1 MENEPSPLYIFSQE
15 KRRNNNT
22 INSNNKSKSN
32 KDINIDTSLSRE
44 ENKFTKDGDIIN
56 ILKQRF
62 NDNIYFTKINRNL
75 IYLNPFDNE
84 DDIFGEDIKFVFK
97 SINENENVNSTS
109 NEFHLFKTINEIISE
124 LKKNKCNKCS
134 LLLQGDS

>member
-1 MENEPSPLYIFSQE
+1 MENEPSPLNIFNQD

-56 ILKQRF
+56 FLKQRF

-84 DDIFGEDIKFVFK
+84 V
-97 SINENENVNSTS
+97 
-109 NEFHLFKTINEIISE
+109 EIIV
-124 LKKNKCNKCS
+124 
-134 LLLQGDS
+134 

>member
-1 MENEPSPLYIFSQE
+1 MENEPSPLYIFSQD

-75 IYLNPFDNE
+75 IYINPFDNE
-84 DDIFGEDIKFVFK
+84 DDIFGEDIK
-97 SINENENVNSTS
+97 SIAS
-109 NEFHLFKTINEIISE
+109 FFMP
-124 LKKNKCNKCS
+124 
-134 LLLQGDS
+134 

>member
-1 MENEPSPLYIFSQE
+1 MENEPSPLYIFSQD

-84 DDIFGEDIKFVFK
+84 DEIFGEDIKFVFK
-97 SINENENVNSTS
+97 SINENENVNSTN
-109 NEFHLFKTINEIISE
+109 NEFHLFKTFYYKEI
-124 LKKNKCNKCS
+124 LAQVKVKS
-134 LLLQGDS
+134 LMNL